1 MSGES
6 SFSSIMGD
14 QSGVEQGKDDTDDAH
29 APLKSILRQISSTS
43 QQSLN
48 QPPKEEEAK
57 EDDVDEKK
65 PEVEAEK
72 NETGKVGFSVYKN
85 YYRLGGNCCTLL
97 FLVSLFL
104 IAQMAASASDMWVA
118 FWTTVE
124 QTRYESDIY
133 INETL
138 NETLK
143 KGDLIITDA
152 FFNRIM
158 N

>member
-1 MSGES
+1 MGE
-6 SFSSIMGD
+6 
-14 QSGVEQGKDDTDDAH
+14 QSGVEQGKDNTDDAN

-48 QPPKEEEAK
+48 QPPKDEEAK
-57 EDDVDEKK
+57 EDDEDEKK

-85 YYRLGGNCCTLL
+85 YYRMGGNCCTLL

-104 IAQMAASASDMWVA
+104 IAQIAASSSDMWVA

-138 NETLK
+138 NETLR
-143 KGDLIITDA
+143 KGELIMKMII
-152 FFNRIM
+152 FKI
-158 N
+158 

>member
-1 MSGES
+1 MSGECA
-6 SFSSIMGD
+6 FSSIMGE
-14 QSGVEQGKDDTDDAH
+14 QSGVEQGKDNTDDAS

-48 QPPKEEEAK
+48 QPLKEEEPK
-57 EDDVDEKK
+57 EDDEEEKK

-85 YYRLGGNCCTLL
+85 YYGMGANCCTLL
-97 FLVSLFL
+97 SLVSLFL
-104 IAQMAASASDMWVA
+104 IAQIAASASDMWVA

-124 QTRYESDIY
+124 QTRFESDIY

-143 KGDLIITDA
+143 NGDLIILMV
-152 FFNRIM
+152 F
-158 N
+158 